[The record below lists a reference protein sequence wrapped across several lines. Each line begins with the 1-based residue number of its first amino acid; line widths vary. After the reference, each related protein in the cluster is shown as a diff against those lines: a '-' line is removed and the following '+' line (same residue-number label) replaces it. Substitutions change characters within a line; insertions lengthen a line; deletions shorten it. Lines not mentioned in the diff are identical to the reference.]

1 MSNNSIRAFKLE
13 NLIKEAVTLALY
25 EQKLHEA
32 DPNMAPPPV
41 APAQANAGPVPPAP
55 QQPPLEQAADPMAA
69 PPQQNQPL
77 TVDTMIERLN
87 VIRGG
92 RSFTDPEIY
101 GQLTT
106 FFKRLSPE
114 QTQSIDQFLQDLS
127 KIVVNVEQQPQDPN
141 MQNQT
146 QAPSQ
151 QQNSTNAQGPIS
163 PNAASMPQAGG
174 GPVGGGMS
182 PV

>member
-1 MSNNSIRAFKLE
+1 MANNSIREFKLA

-32 DPNMAPPPV
+32 DPNMMAPPT
-41 APAQANAGPVPPAP
+41 APPQQNAGPVPPAP
-55 QQPPLEQAADPMAA
+55 QQPPMEQAADPMAA

-106 FFKRLSPE
+106 FFKRLAPE
-114 QTQSIDQFLQDLS
+114 QIQGIDQFLQDLS

-141 MQNQT
+141 MQQT
-146 QAPSQ
+146 PTPSQ

-163 PNAASMPQAGG
+163 PNAASMPQASG
-174 GPVGGGMS
+174 GPVGGMS

>member
-1 MSNNSIRAFKLE
+1 MTNPVRQFKLE

-32 DPNMAPPPV
+32 DPNMMAPP
-41 APAQANAGPVPPAP
+41 APQPNAGPVPPAP
-55 QQPPLEQAADPMAA
+55 QTPPAEQAAPP
-69 PPQQNQPL
+69 PPQTPQAQQPL
-77 TVDTMIERLN
+77 TVDSMIERLN

-127 KIVVNVEQQPQDPN
+127 KIVVNVEQGPQGTPP
-141 MQNQT
+141 NQT
-146 QAPSQ
+146 PEAQAN
-151 QQNSTNAQGPIS
+151 QNPTNAQGPIS
-163 PNAASMPQAGG
+163 PNAASMPQASG
-174 GPVGGGMS
+174 GPVGGMS